1 MSISTSIVAEK
12 AKKGNVFKQ
21 YGELIN
27 TSPNPR
33 PTNMQ
38 ELESFFVDP
47 DRNYLL
53 TFDNNG
59 VKMNK
64 NFLWDDRLSKI
75 SDTPLTQSQ
84 QQPPLGGKKSR
95 RVRRV
100 RRVRKSR
107 SVRHTSRR
115 HRK

>member
-1 MSISTSIVAEK
+1 MSISTSIVVEK

-75 SDTPLTQSQ
+75 SDTPLTQPPSQ
-84 QQPPLGGKKSR
+84 PFGGKKSR
-95 RVRRV
+95 RVRRA

-107 SVRHTSRR
+107 SSRRNKSRR
-115 HRK
+115 HR

>member
-1 MSISTSIVAEK
+1 MSISTSIVVEK

-33 PTNMQ
+33 PSNMQ

-75 SDTPLTQSQ
+75 SDTPLT
-84 QQPPLGGKKSR
+84 PAPLGGKKSK

-107 SVRHTSRR
+107 SLRHTSRR